1 MFCDQFNMGNADYS
15 VPVIKTH
22 SVILY
27 LENSVKSWSEKNL
40 TFFFFFQPR
49 ISHIKWTISLF
60 SCNIFSW
67 SKRQVLLGNS
77 QLGTTTEAELKGLQ
91 SLSH

>member
-40 TFFFFFQPR
+40 TFFFFSNQEFPILNGPSVFFPVTSFHGLR
-49 ISHIKWTISLF
+49 GKCSSETH
-60 SCNIFSW
+60 SW
-67 SKRQVLLGNS
+67 EP
-77 QLGTTTEAELKGLQ
+77 QLKQ
-91 SLSH
+91 N